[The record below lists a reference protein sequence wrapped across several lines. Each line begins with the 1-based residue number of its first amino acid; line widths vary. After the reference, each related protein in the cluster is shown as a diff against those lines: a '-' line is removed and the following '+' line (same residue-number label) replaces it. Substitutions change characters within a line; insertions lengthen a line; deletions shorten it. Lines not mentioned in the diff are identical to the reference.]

1 MWRNLCWIWVC
12 ILINRRTKLWFK
24 DTVNN
29 TTWWRRNDSSSPWSK
44 SIWFLI
50 SSGFSKIHH
59 TNFEDEEN
67 QILRQYASFHLLNS
81 ILITPSYI
89 IHKIKAWGFMETSL
103 SIRRRYVVTT
113 TTFFVFSRN
122 VTTTFILFFDRTVD
136 EDGYVPLNSLKIVF
150 MHHYATNRDT
160 HHPENNSTFFFLL
173 LCIRRSLEN
182 LVISRSHGVASR
194 KWCLDGHGQWFHW
207 IYWK

>member
-1 MWRNLCWIWVC
+1 MRLFISSILSSLLPLTPYTKSNLEDTI
-12 ILINRRTKLWFK
+12 INHQSPDSLETWKLTF
-24 DTVNN
+24 
-29 TTWWRRNDSSSPWSK
+29 
-44 SIWFLI
+44 
-50 SSGFSKIHH
+50 SGFSKIHH
-59 TNFEDEEN
+59 TNFEEEEN

-113 TTFFVFSRN
+113 TTFFFFSRN

-194 KWCLDGHGQWFHW
+194 KWCLDGYGQWFHRIHW
-207 IYWK
+207 E